1 MAPGIGGGG
10 MGGMGGMGGPLSP
23 YGFGAFSMP
32 HPMPHAYGQP
42 PQGMPDRARTPH

>member
-10 MGGMGGMGGPLSP
+10 MGGMGGMGAPVP
-23 YGFGAFSMP
+23 YGFGPFSMP

-42 PQGMPDRARTPH
+42 PQGTPRRAPTPG